1 MLLDVSINLRG
12 KKTQGFLDHATST
25 AVFACRFNF
34 VCVNLW
40 PFTVPHLFIYLNNKG
55 DWYVW
60 PFRLMKWYLYG
71 HTFLPQ
77 KHFASYHGCALC
89 GKLSGSLW
97 YPGLWR
103 CGPHLWLLPTNRHLQ
118 LNVIKVLPV
127 NQLSWNPVGTEYRP
141 ECVSLSGGS
150 ALLSIVYI
158 QQDWC
163 LLSLIV

>member
-1 MLLDVSINLRG
+1 MQPALLSLPADLTLCVSICDLSQSHICSFILTTRETDMFDLSVWWNGICTATPSCLRS
-12 KKTQGFLDHATST
+12 A
-25 AVFACRFNF
+25 
-34 VCVNLW
+34 
-40 PFTVPHLFIYLNNKG
+40 
-55 DWYVW
+55 
-60 PFRLMKWYLYG
+60 
-71 HTFLPQ
+71 
-77 KHFASYHGCALC
+77 FASYHGCALC

-127 NQLSWNPVGTEYRP
+127 NQLSRNPVGTEYRP

-150 ALLSIVYI
+150 ALLSFVYI